1 MEFEPNLTDQEKHHI
16 RIIEYRWNDLLFL
29 QGYINQQLGLNPT
42 SLMKAWELLFP
53 SLYPLILEEYEKL
66 NCEIIDIYK
75 YYKDRENFF
84 PRSSGYNTLN
94 DFSIVIRKIKFYGA
108 QVDVFYDV
116 FDIDKMYEEE
126 IRKKEKKEL
135 FWLWYHNKKIDRVI
149 YENIKKYI

>member
-1 MEFEPNLTDQEKHHI
+1 MEFEPTLTNQEENHI

-29 QGYINQQLGLNPT
+29 QEYINQQLGLNPT
-42 SLMKAWELLFP
+42 SLMEAWELLFP
-53 SLYPLILEEYEKL
+53 SLYPTIKEEYEKL
-66 NCEIIDIYK
+66 NFERIDIFK
-75 YYKDRENFF
+75 YYKDSVHFF
-84 PRSSGYNTLN
+84 PRSSGFKTLY
-94 DFSIVIRKIKFYGA
+94 DFSKVIRKIKFYGA

>member
-1 MEFEPNLTDQEKHHI
+1 MEFEPILTDQEKHHI

-29 QGYINQQLGLNPT
+29 QEYINQQLGLNPT

-66 NCEIIDIYK
+66 NFERIDIFK
-75 YYKDRENFF
+75 YYKDSVHFF
-84 PRSSGYNTLN
+84 PRSSGFKTLY
-94 DFSIVIRKIKFYGA
+94 DFSKVIRKIKFYGA

-135 FWLWYHNKKIDRVI
+135 YRLYIKNKNLSRDV
-149 YENIKKYI
+149 YKYIEEYI

>member
-1 MEFEPNLTDQEKHHI
+1 MEFEPTLTNQEENHI

-29 QGYINQQLGLNPT
+29 QEYINQQLGLNPT
-42 SLMKAWELLFP
+42 SLMEAWELLFP
-53 SLYPLILEEYEKL
+53 SLYPTIKEEYEKL
-66 NCEIIDIYK
+66 NFERIDIFK
-75 YYKDRENFF
+75 YYKDSVHFF
-84 PRSSGYNTLN
+84 PRSSGYKTLC
-94 DFSIVIRKIKFYGA
+94 DFSTVIRKIKFYGA

>member
-1 MEFEPNLTDQEKHHI
+1 MEFEPILTDQEKHHI

-29 QGYINQQLGLNPT
+29 QEYINQQLGLNPT

-66 NCEIIDIYK
+66 NFERIDIFK
-75 YYKDRENFF
+75 YYKDSVHFF
-84 PRSSGYNTLN
+84 PRSSGFKTLY
-94 DFSIVIRKIKFYGA
+94 DFSKVIRKIKFYGA